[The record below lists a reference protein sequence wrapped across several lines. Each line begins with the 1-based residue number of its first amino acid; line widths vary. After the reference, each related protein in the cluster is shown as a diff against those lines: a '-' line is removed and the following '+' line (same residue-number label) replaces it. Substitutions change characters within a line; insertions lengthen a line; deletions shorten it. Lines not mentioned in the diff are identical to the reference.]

1 MENHNLKDLKFILY
15 FQTKKDLPSI
25 IVNLYSN
32 LIVMVV
38 GKMNMATITM
48 LMASQ
53 MNNLKM
59 LN

>member
-1 MENHNLKDLKFILY
+1 MENINLKDLKFLLY

-25 IVNLYSN
+25 IVNLFSN